1 MSVENDCTGVAAVLG
16 VFCLLGL
23 GMVVGVLILLFE
35 HGFYKWA
42 LPHLRLKPKGTIWR
56 SRNIMFFSQVLY
68 INRKLWKKGNF

>member
-1 MSVENDCTGVAAVLG
+1 MSVSLNTFYCIGVAAVAG

-42 LPHLRLKPKGTIWR
+42 LPHLRLKPKGSIWR
-56 SRNIMFFSQVLY
+56 SRNIMFFSQVNKY
-68 INRKLWKKGNF
+68 PQKKKKL